1 MKDNI
6 FDLNKIKKQKQIEEN
21 NFTYTQYI
29 EDLEIVRQG
38 FYTLPLEAQ
47 HLIFDQTAHLL
58 IEIIK
63 TAIHNSDGEL
73 K

>member
-6 FDLNKIKKQKQIEEN
+6 FDLNKIKKQKQQEVDD
-21 NFTYTQYI
+21 FTYAGYVEGLEEMRSCFHLVSQ
-29 EDLEIVRQG
+29 EDQL
-38 FYTLPLEAQ
+38 A
-47 HLIFDQTAHLL
+47 IFDQTAHLL